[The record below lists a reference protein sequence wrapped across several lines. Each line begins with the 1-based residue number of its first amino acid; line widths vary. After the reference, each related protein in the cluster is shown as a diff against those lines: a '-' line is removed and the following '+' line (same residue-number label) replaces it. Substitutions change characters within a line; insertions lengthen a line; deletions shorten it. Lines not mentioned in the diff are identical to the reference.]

1 MSRAGELRKDSWVEV
16 ADVLFIDNPVGTGFS
31 YVLNGSNFTHN
42 NDDIAADLLTFLS
55 RFVQDHPERQSTPLY
70 IFSESYGGKMAIGF
84 AKAIIGAR
92 QAGQLKVNFKAVAL
106 GDSWISPMD
115 FVRSYSP
122 FLKAWSLIDEHFE
135 KELNVIAD
143 QAQEALDR
151 GAFESATAVWGA
163 QQAAVANVTDNVDWC
178 TPACAELTDDNNSPA
193 CHNAAFRDEHLVAQY
208 LALRHRYNALLH
220 DPEDSASAAA
230 SRWLSNSHIAGRQ
243 ALQAP
248 SLC

>member
-1 MSRAGELRKDSWVEV
+1 MHIKAGPYRTVSAVDLVQVQTGGADAFTIGLYSRA
-16 ADVLFIDNPVGTGFS
+16 
-31 YVLNGSNFTHN
+31 YVLAFILHCRPFSPLQTCSS
-42 NDDIAADLLTFLS
+42 AKTF
-55 RFVQDHPERQSTPLY
+55 
-70 IFSESYGGKMAIGF
+70 
-84 AKAIIGAR
+84 
-92 QAGQLKVNFKAVAL
+92 VAL
-106 GDSWISPMD
+106 LVP
-115 FVRSYSP
+115 
-122 FLKAWSLIDEHFE
+122 
-135 KELNVIAD
+135 
-143 QAQEALDR
+143 QEALDR